1 MDSRQR
7 PRSGE
12 FVVRLKAPRRGE
24 AGLEPVAEGTYLLS
38 SGGKGRDAR
47 EAWRRLL
54 QEHPDVEWAAPVLE
68 GPDGS
73 AHLPT
78 GEVTVRFET
87 PPSAA
92 ELERFA
98 RAHGLELRRRN
109 EFAPAQAVFAP
120 CRLPETYLPD
130 LVEDLD
136 RAEGVQSAWANTLSR
151 YRRS

>member
-12 FVVRLKAPRRGE
+12 FVVRLKAPRRG
-24 AGLEPVAEGTYLLS
+24 AARLEPVAEGTYLLS
-38 SGGKGRDAR
+38 PGPGGKDVR

-54 QEHPDVEWAAPVLE
+54 LQHPDVEWAAPVLE

-73 AHLPT
+73 VHLPT

-87 PPSAA
+87 PQSAA

-109 EFAPAQAVFAP
+109 
-120 CRLPETYLPD
+120 
-130 LVEDLD
+130 
-136 RAEGVQSAWANTLSR
+136 
-151 YRRS
+151 